1 MRKSKG
7 TLKKIKKHWPLYA
20 FLFLPVLYTFV
31 FKYLPMGGLVIAFQD
46 FSIRRGILGSEWV
59 GFEHFINF
67 FQNYNFKR
75 TIVNTLALSLYSLIT
90 SFPLSVLFALVLN
103 SLRNQRF
110 QKVTQAIVCLP
121 HFISTVV
128 LVGIVFQLFDSR
140 TGLYGIISE
149 MITGKY
155 PDNLFASGAGFRHA
169 YVWSGV
175 WKGFGWG
182 SILYTAA
189 LAGIDPTYHE
199 AAQIDGATRWQRIW
213 HVDLPGILPTIITTL
228 ILNMGSIM
236 SVGFEKVLLMQNTL
250 NISASEIISTYV
262 YRVGFTGSSGTN
274 MSYGAAI
281 GLFNSIVNFILLVS
295 VNKISKKVNETS
307 LW

>member
-1 MRKSKG
+1 
-7 TLKKIKKHWPLYA
+7 
-20 FLFLPVLYTFV
+20 
-31 FKYLPMGGLVIAFQD
+31 MGGLAIAFQD
-46 FSIRRGILGSEWV
+46 FRFRRGIFGSEWV
-59 GFEHFINF
+59 GLKHFIDF

-75 TIVNTLALSLYSLIT
+75 TLVNTIVLSVYNLMA
-90 SFPLSVLFALVLN
+90 SFPLAVLFALVLN

-110 QKVTQAIVCLP
+110 QKVTQAIACLP

-128 LVGIVFQLFDSR
+128 MVGIVFQLFDSR
-140 TGLYGIISE
+140 TGLYGIIGE
-149 MITGKY
+149 ALTGAY

-175 WKGFGWG
+175 WKSFGWG

-189 LAGIDPTYHE
+189 LAGIDPSYHE

-213 HVDLPGILPTIITTL
+213 HIDLPGILPTIITML

-236 SVGFEKVLLMQNTL
+236 NVGFEKVLLMQNTL
-250 NISASEIISTYV
+250 NLSASEIISTYS
-262 YRVGFTGSSGTN
+262 YRVGLAAKAGTN

-281 GLFNSIVNFILLVS
+281 GLFNSVVNFILLVS
-295 VNKISKKVNETS
+295 VNKISKKVSDTS

>member
-1 MRKSKG
+1 MSKSKH
-7 TLKKIKKHWPLYA
+7 TLKKIIKHWPLYA
-20 FLFLPVLYTFV
+20 FLFLPVLYIFV
-31 FKYLPMGGLVIAFQD
+31 FKYLPMGGLAIAFQD
-46 FSIRRGILGSEWV
+46 FRFRRGIFGSEWV
-59 GFEHFINF
+59 GFKHFIDF

-75 TIVNTLALSLYSLIT
+75 TLLNTIVLSVYNLMA
-90 SFPLSVLFALVLN
+90 SFPLAVLFALVLN

-110 QKVTQAIVCLP
+110 QKVTQAIACLP

-128 LVGIVFQLFDSR
+128 MVGIVFQLFDSR
-140 TGLYGIISE
+140 TGLYGIIGE
-149 MITGKY
+149 ALTGAY

-175 WKGFGWG
+175 WKSFGWG

-189 LAGIDPTYHE
+189 LAGIDPSYHE

-213 HVDLPGILPTIITTL
+213 HIDLPGILPTIITML

-236 SVGFEKVLLMQNTL
+236 NVGFEKVLLMQNTL
-250 NISASEIISTYV
+250 NLSASEIISTYS
-262 YRVGFTGSSGTN
+262 YRVGLAAKAGTN

-281 GLFNSIVNFILLVS
+281 GLFNSVVNFILLVS
-295 VNKISKKVNETS
+295 VNKISKKVSDTS